1 MIKLLIFISAIAI
14 AYFTVYCAIRMAIR
28 DEVAY
33 MVNIYEITKIND

>member
-1 MIKLLIFISAIAI
+1 MIKLLIFISAIAL
-14 AYFTVYCAIRMAIR
+14 AYITVYFAIR